1 MTFNEIMQK
10 AGKRLLTSI
19 YYNNDDLVLIGQDK
33 IKRARPYFNSKLIGT
48 IMEGFEVE
56 TTEILPFNV
65 GIYFQVVA
73 SYGSNSATH
82 VYGPYYLKEEPTYN
96 ADVKTYTH
104 NLYDEFLNTMV
115 DYHPINITYP
125 TTVIDYFKQLCI
137 ECGFTTNITTLP
149 NGQRQMEKDIYEGIN
164 FTYRDVFDDIGGATA
179 SLFKVVNKEIQ
190 KCILGTET
198 IVLDDDILKNQNI
211 ALGKHFGPINSIVLS
226 RSADSD
232 SVYKRDESLTKWNEF
247 KISDNQLMNDNN
259 RSDFLEELYDALY
272 SIEYDIFDLEL
283 VGYGGFNPLQKIII
297 KTDSNGTEKTYT
309 SYVFNNEQIYTQG
322 FAETI
327 YTEEPAESTTDYKC
341 ASKTDRERDIANLI
355 VDKALKEIRAEIK
368 TVSDSQKTLEEIM
381 DMFSVDLETYTF
393 SISTDSN
400 KKPLETKDFSIKFF
414 SYFKGQ
420 QVSAAAN
427 TADTCEGIDIS
438 FTDEEIVLSVSADK
452 KIINLNN
459 EITVNFVYE
468 DENEEVYTL
477 SKKLIVSLS
486 LQGQTGAAGKDGNDG
501 AQGEPGKDGSNGSDG
516 KSAYQIWLDA
526 GNTGTEAD
534 YLKSLKGEKGETGE
548 QGPEGPQGPQ
558 GEQGIQGVPGVAG
571 TNGTST
577 YFYVKFSANSNG
589 NPMTDSPTSTTEY
602 MGVASTTSSTAP
614 TSYTGYKW
622 SKIKGEKGNDG
633 TPGTPGANGLNT
645 YLHIMYSADGS
656 TFVPEELDAEGNVIY
671 ELGKKP
677 SAWIGQYADNTED
690 DSTNFDDYTWY
701 KFTEDIDPKLEEME
715 ADIAGA
721 KTDINNNY
729 QDLNNKIN
737 NCATAES
744 VVTVSQKVE
753 QILTDNSLTL
763 EIIKDIQFNGVSQV
777 KTKKGY
783 IFNDDGLL
791 IKDSSSP
798 VENLVNQN
806 GIDITNVQ
814 NDTTVLFAGY
824 VDANNTKY
832 AAYKGQTL
840 LGADHAVV
848 NTISVGNYS
857 RFGDYVDED
866 GNCGTGPFEQ

>member
-33 IKRARPYFNSKLIGT
+33 IKQARPYFNSKLIGT

-104 NLYDEFLNTMV
+104 NLYNEFLNTMV

-125 TTVIDYFKQLCI
+125 TTVIDYFKQLCV

-438 FTDEEIVLSVSADK
+438 FTSEAIVLSVSADK
-452 KIINLNN
+452 KITNLNN
-459 EITVNFVYE
+459 EITINFVYE

-477 SKKLIVSLS
+477 SKKLIISLS
-486 LQGQTGAAGKDGNDG
+486 LQGQTGATGATGKTGN
-501 AQGEPGKDGSNGSDG
+501 NGSDG

-526 GNTGTEAD
+526 GNTGTEAE
-534 YLKSLKGEKGETGE
+534 YLESLKGA
-548 QGPEGPQGPQ
+548 
-558 GEQGIQGVPGVAG
+558 PGTPG

-577 YFYVKFSANSNG
+577 YFYVKYSANANG
-589 NPMTDSPTSTTEY
+589 NPMTNAPQSDTAY
-602 MGVASTTSSTAP
+602 MGVASTTATSAP
-614 TSYTGYKW
+614 TSYTGYTW
-622 SKIKGEKGNDG
+622 IKTQGNQG
-633 TPGTPGANGLNT
+633 IPGTPGENGLT
-645 YLHIMYSADGS
+645 THLHIMYSADGS

>member
-1 MTFNEIMQK
+1 MIENIEDRDLKSFEYTEIGISDGNITGVCELGKCSFETFNK
-10 AGKRLLTSI
+10 
-19 YYNNDDLVLIGQDK
+19 NNK
-33 IKRARPYFNSKLIGT
+33 YS
-48 IMEGFEVE
+48 
-56 TTEILPFNV
+56 
-65 GIYFQVVA
+65 
-73 SYGSNSATH
+73 S
-82 VYGPYYLKEEPTYN
+82 LKKVW
-96 ADVKTYTH
+96 VKTKFGEMYIHENNPDQANETIKFECYDARYKLDKEY
-104 NLYDEFLNTMV
+104 NKDLYSFPM
-115 DYHPINITYP
+115 
-125 TTVIDYFKQLCI
+125 
-137 ECGFTTNITTLP
+137 TL
-149 NGQRQMEKDIYEGIN
+149 RE
-164 FTYRDVFDDIGGATA
+164 YRNAVFDDSRLSYSNEDSFPNEDLVIESAPYVGENPTNRDVMKIILQAAMSTLIKDYDDIFSFSWFNDEDLFEATDCIDLTTDSVETEAINLMILGRGSVEDNVYYPVEKPEEEHQFRIDNNYILDNQGEEDNRYKVIQPLYERIKGFKYVVYDLRTTFIENKLDIKIGSKIKFYNRNEETVESYVMNKTITYLGSNPDLDENYEISLSAEEISETNTEIKYASSIKNDLLRVERKADKNSGEISDLVKKTTETA
-179 SLFKVVNKEIQ
+179 S
-190 KCILGTET
+190 
-198 IVLDDDILKNQNI
+198 
-211 ALGKHFGPINSIVLS
+211 
-226 RSADSD
+226 
-232 SVYKRDESLTKWNEF
+232 SLTK
-247 KISDNQLMNDNN
+247 
-259 RSDFLEELYDALY
+259 
-272 SIEYDIFDLEL
+272 
-283 VGYGGFNPLQKIII
+283 V
-297 KTDSNGTEKTYT
+297 
-309 SYVFNNEQIYTQG
+309 EQ
-322 FAETI
+322 TI
-327 YTEEPAESTTDYKC
+327 D
-341 ASKTDRERDIANLI
+341 
-355 VDKALKEIRAEIK
+355 EIK
-368 TVSDSQKTLEEIM
+368 TTAESAEKSVKTLEEIM

-400 KKPLETKDFSIKFF
+400 KKPLETKDFLIKFF

-420 QVSAAAN
+420 QVSATAN
-427 TADTCEGIDIS
+427 TADSCEGIDIS
-438 FTDEEIVLSVSADK
+438 FTSEAIVLSVSADK
-452 KIINLNN
+452 KITNLNN
-459 EITVNFVYE
+459 EITINFVYE
-468 DENEEVYTL
+468 NGDEIYTL
-477 SKKLIVSLS
+477 SKKLIISLS
-486 LQGQTGAAGKDGNDG
+486 LQGQTGATGATGKTGN
-501 AQGEPGKDGSNGSDG
+501 NGSDG

-526 GNTGTEAD
+526 GNTGTEAE
-534 YLKSLKGEKGETGE
+534 YLESLKGA
-548 QGPEGPQGPQ
+548 
-558 GEQGIQGVPGVAG
+558 PGTPG

-577 YFYVKFSANSNG
+577 YFYVKYSANANG
-589 NPMTDSPTSTTEY
+589 NPMTNAPQSDTAY
-602 MGVASTTSSTAP
+602 MGVASTTATSAP
-614 TSYTGYKW
+614 TSYTGYTW
-622 SKIKGEKGNDG
+622 IKTQGNQG
-633 TPGTPGANGLNT
+633 IPGTPGENGLT
-645 YLHIMYSADGS
+645 THLHIMYSADGS